1 MLPLSACE
9 WQQVEYFEITEGN
22 QSAASMFKTVPQ
34 VPLRVCV
41 REGGREGGKE
51 GGGEGGEGGEEGGR
65 EGEREREGGREG
77 ERFGSKSTQGS
88 NELPSICAPI
98 NG

>member
-51 GGGEGGEGGEEGGR
+51 GGRGEGH
-65 EGEREREGGREG
+65 REGGRAGGREA
-77 ERFGSKSTQGS
+77 EREDGP
-88 NELPSICAPI
+88 E
-98 NG
+98 